1 MQVEGINFFDRPS
14 PGESLA
20 VEPKSRAYERPP
32 EMSDLADI
40 LGYYVDVMASPEF
53 IDNIV
58 QLLRLKCPV
67 EVVVNAITMQNVM
80 EGKHSMHTRM
90 IISPLLHEYLKLLAT
105 QAKIEYVDNLDSRV
119 KSKRPDMNKRLAEE
133 VKREIA
139 KTVSDP
145 KQDDGG
151 VDLMRQTA
159 DMLQGEEEE
168 MPTMDNEEAEVMDQE
183 PRVEGEEE
191 ELEVPPT
198 PMRKGLMA
206 RRGE

>member
-105 QAKIEYVDNLDSRV
+105 QAKIEYVDNLDSRITH
-119 KSKRPDMNKRLAEE
+119 KGRDKNNRIAIDIEK
-133 VKREIA
+133 EIA

-159 DMLQGEEEE
+159 DMLQGEEEA
-168 MPTMDNEEAEVMDQE
+168 TEVMDEE
-183 PRVEGEEE
+183 PRVEGEE

>member
-105 QAKIEYVDNLDSRV
+105 QAKIEYVDNLDSRITH
-119 KSKRPDMNKRLAEE
+119 KGRDKNNRLAIDIE
-133 VKREIA
+133 KEIA

-168 MPTMDNEEAEVMDQE
+168 AEVMDEE
-183 PRVEGEEE
+183 PRVEGEE

>member
-1 MQVEGINFFDRPS
+1 MQVDGINFFDRPS
-14 PGESLA
+14 PGESLT

-40 LGYYVDVMASPEF
+40 LGYYVDVMASAEF

-67 EVVVNAITMQNVM
+67 EVVVNAITMQNVI

-105 QAKIEYVDNLDSRV
+105 QAKIEYVDNLDSRITH
-119 KSKRPDMNKRLAEE
+119 KGKDKNNRIAIDIEK
-133 VKREIA
+133 EIA
-139 KTVSDP
+139 KTVSNP

-151 VDLMRQTA
+151 VELMRQTA

-168 MPTMDNEEAEVMDQE
+168 MPIMDNEEAEVMDEE

-191 ELEVPPT
+191 LEMPPT
-198 PMRKGLMA
+198 PMRTGLMA

>member
-105 QAKIEYVDNLDSRV
+105 QAKIEYVDNLDSRITH
-119 KSKRPDMNKRLAEE
+119 KGRDKNNRIAIDIEK
-133 VKREIA
+133 EIA

-159 DMLQGEEEE
+159 DMLQGEEEA
-168 MPTMDNEEAEVMDQE
+168 TEVMDEE
-183 PRVEGEEE
+183 PRVEGGEE